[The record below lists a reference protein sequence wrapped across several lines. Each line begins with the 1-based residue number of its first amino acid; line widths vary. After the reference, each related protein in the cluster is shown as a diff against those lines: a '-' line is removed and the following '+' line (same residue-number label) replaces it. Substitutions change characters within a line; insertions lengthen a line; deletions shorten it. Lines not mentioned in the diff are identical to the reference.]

1 MSKKIKKK
9 VKMIFICILEL
20 IIILPLFNPYLGLV
34 FAKET
39 DERKNLPSDLTIIP
53 QTDYATYGFEE
64 RSDWNPTSN
73 QYKIYE
79 IWKNQGEKA
88 DENGWAYIS
97 ADTDRKLIALAPT
110 FGQVGDYINLYIKKD
125 NSVKTIPC
133 IMAEAKG
140 KDEPNELN
148 DGAYYYNGIHIGHK
162 AKGQDKCNILEIQ
175 IKDESVT
182 VSNEFVKSLVPIK
195 DIKNGGSYFDHP
207 QGPTGLTSNSSSYS
221 NSTTAQQ
228 SEETFAS
235 VVLSFFRTLW
245 SNLSTSLDNM
255 ITGREDS
262 NNLYYLQSPTDS
274 YSSQNTNLNTTVGD
288 ANLMRTC
295 ENLTK
300 YLMNKHVHYGWPYE
314 NLTYGDLEKNFRD
327 PDYNVVC
334 ATYVAIALWQS
345 GILSLDF
352 INRHGYNAA
361 DGIATMVQEA
371 GWVNK
376 GKTSDRREGDILVQ
390 PGTHAAISAGGLKV
404 WEESTGCISRGGS
417 APTGEVHTHGESYLS
432 QFNVYRRE

>member
-1 MSKKIKKK
+1 MGKKITKKFK
-9 VKMIFICILEL
+9 IIFICILEL
-20 IIILPLFNPYLGLV
+20 IIIFPLFNPYLGLV

-53 QTDYATYGFEE
+53 QTDFATYGYED

-79 IWKNQGEKA
+79 IWKNQGKKA
-88 DENGWAYIS
+88 DQNGWAYIS

-110 FGQVGDYINLYIKKD
+110 FGQVGDYINLYIKNGD
-125 NSVKTIPC
+125 SVKTIPC

-148 DGAYYYNGIHIGHK
+148 DGAYYYNGIHVGHK

-175 IKDESVT
+175 IKDDSIT
-182 VSNEFVKSLVPIK
+182 VSNEFVRSLVPIK
-195 DIKNGGSYFDHP
+195 DIKNGESYFDHP
-207 QGPTGLTSNSSSYS
+207 EGPVGLTSNSSSYS
-221 NSTTAQQ
+221 NNSQQ
-228 SEETFAS
+228 SEETFGS
-235 VVLSFFRTLW
+235 VVLSLFRTFTTFLA
-245 SNLSTSLDNM
+245 TAFDNS
-255 ITGREDS
+255 ISGREDS
-262 NNLYYLQSPTDS
+262 DNMYFTHDPASAYGATDTN
-274 YSSQNTNLNTTVGD
+274 QNITVGD
-288 ANLMRTC
+288 VNLMITC
-295 ENLTK
+295 RRLSR
-300 YLMNKHVHYGWPYE
+300 YLMSKGAHYGWPYE
-314 NLTYGDLEKNFRD
+314 NLTYNDLEENFRD

-345 GILSLDF
+345 GILPLDF
-352 INRHGYNAA
+352 INRHSYNAA

-371 GWVNK
+371 GWKNM

-404 WEESTGCISRGGS
+404 WEESTGVISTDGS
-417 APTGEVHTHGESYLS
+417 APTGEVHTHSEGYLS
-432 QFNVYRRE
+432 QFNVYRKE